1 MPKQNPLL
9 NIVKKQKEG
18 KAVAIYSCCSSNAFV
33 IEAAMETAKKQD
45 SCVLIESTANQVDQN
60 GGYSGMTPKD
70 FFNFCHEKALK
81 CGLTCKCHIEGKN
94 TTLFM
99 EGDKL
104 CYIKYYLATLLKN
117 EYKIDGIKR
126 LISIIFT

>member
-1 MPKQNPLL
+1 MSK
-9 NIVKKQKEG
+9 
-18 KAVAIYSCCSSNAFV
+18 IYIKTSDIFD
-33 IEAAMETAKKQD
+33 IKDAKKRM
-45 SCVLIESTANQVDQN
+45 A
-60 GGYSGMTPKD
+60 YFD
-70 FFNFCHEKALK
+70 FCLEKALK
-81 CGLTCKCHIEGKN
+81 CGLTCKCHIEGTN

-126 LISIIFT
+126 LISIIFTLYRLGLS